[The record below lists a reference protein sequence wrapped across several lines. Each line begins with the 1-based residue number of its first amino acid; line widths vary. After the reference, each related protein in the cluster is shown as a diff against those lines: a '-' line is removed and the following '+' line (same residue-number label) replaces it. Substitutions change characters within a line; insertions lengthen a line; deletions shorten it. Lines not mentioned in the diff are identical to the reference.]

1 MIKSILLTTLM
12 ALPVLVYSQQWQGHI
27 TDEQGAPI
35 PNAYI
40 INKSSNAHAHSN
52 DLGFFKL
59 NGSQAGDSIFVSHIG
74 FETVLFIADTKVK
87 DVSLQLK
94 EMVVQLEQMVVTPDL
109 ETQQQIAQVDLVTNP
124 VNSSQEILRK
134 VPGLFIGQH
143 AGGGKAEQIFLR
155 GFDIDHGT
163 DVNISVDGLPVN
175 MVSHAHGQGYADL
188 HFLIPETIDNIAY
201 GKGPYDANKGDFA
214 TAGYVDFK
222 TYDRL
227 ESNLAAVEIGSFNRL
242 RTVGM
247 FNLLDSVE
255 NKDAYIAGEYY
266 TTDGPFNSPQNFN
279 RINLM
284 GKYSARFK
292 KQTIQLQA
300 SYFDSKWDASGQ
312 IPERAVASGLIDR
325 FGAIDDTEGGQTGR
339 INLLAKHS
347 KLLNDNT
354 IVNSKA
360 YFTHYDFELYSNF
373 TFYLNDSING
383 DQIKQKE
390 TRNIIGYE
398 TNVYHNT
405 QLGGFNLGITSGIG
419 FRYDNID
426 NIELSHTLNR
436 QTTLETYMLG
446 DIDESNLYAFTSAE
460 FQKGK
465 WMINP
470 SLRLDYFKFDYYDKL
485 AQEYSTQSQ
494 QKSRLSPKL
503 NITYSPNNNLQWYLK
518 SGIGFHSNDARVVVA
533 QDGEDILPAAYGS
546 DLGLIYKPTNN
557 LMINAALWYLH
568 LQQEFV
574 YVGDEGVVE
583 PSGRTARKG
592 IDIGL
597 RYQPLSWLYLDT
609 DLNYAHARS
618 LDEEDGNNYIPLA
631 PSFTSTGGISLQHP
645 SGLSAGLRYRYL
657 HDRPANEDNSVTAEG
672 YFITDANVGYKW
684 KNLSLNMVVEN
695 IFDTDWYET
704 QFYTTS
710 QLLGETSPVSEIHY
724 TPGSPINFRIK
735 AAISF

>member
-1 MIKSILLTTLM
+1 M
-12 ALPVLVYSQQWQGHI
+12 LPLIVFGQQWQGHI
-27 TDEQGAPI
+27 ADDQGAPI
-35 PNAYI
+35 PSAYI
-40 INKSSNAHAHSN
+40 INKSSNSHAHSN
-52 DLGFFKL
+52 ELGFFKL
-59 NGSQAGDSIFVSHIG
+59 TDTQAGDTVFVTHIG
-74 FETVLFIADTKVK
+74 FESTFFIANAKLK
-87 DVSLQLK
+87 DVSIQMK
-94 EMVVQLEQMVVTPDL
+94 EMVVTLDQMVVTPDL
-109 ETQQQIAQVDLVTNP
+109 ETQHQIAQVDLVTNP

-163 DVNISVDGLPVN
+163 DVNISVDGMPVN

-188 HFLIPETIDNIAY
+188 HFLIPETIDNITY

-227 ESNLAAVEIGSFNRL
+227 ESNMASVEVGSFNRV

-255 NKDAYIAGEYY
+255 NKDAYIAGEYFI
-266 TTDGPFNSPQNFN
+266 TDGPFNSPQNFN

-292 KQTIQLQA
+292 NQTLQLQA

-312 IPERAVASGLIDR
+312 IPERAVEQGLIDR

-347 KLLNDNT
+347 KLINDNT
-354 IVNSKA
+354 IVNSRA

-373 TFYLNDSING
+373 TFYLNDPING

-398 TNVYHNT
+398 TNIFHNT
-405 QLGGFNLGITSGIG
+405 HLGGFNVGITSGIG

-426 NIELSHTLNR
+426 DIELSHTLNR

-446 DIDESNLYAFTSAE
+446 DIDESNMYAFSSVE

-485 AQEYSTQSQ
+485 AEEYSTQSQ
-494 QKSRLSPKL
+494 NKTRLSPKL
-503 NITYSPNNNLQWYLK
+503 NISYSPNNNLQWYLK

-533 QDGEDILPAAYGS
+533 EEGEDILPAAYGS
-546 DLGLIYKPTNN
+546 DLGTIYKPTKN
-557 LMINAALWYLH
+557 LMINAALWYLY

-583 PSGRTARKG
+583 TSGRTARKG

-597 RYQPLSWLYLDT
+597 RYQPISWLYLDT

-618 LDEEDGNNYIPLA
+618 IDEEDGNNYIPLA

-645 SGLSAGLRYRYL
+645 SGLNAGLRYRYL

-672 YFITDANVGYKW
+672 YFITDVNVGYKW

-695 IFDTDWYET
+695 IFDIDWYET